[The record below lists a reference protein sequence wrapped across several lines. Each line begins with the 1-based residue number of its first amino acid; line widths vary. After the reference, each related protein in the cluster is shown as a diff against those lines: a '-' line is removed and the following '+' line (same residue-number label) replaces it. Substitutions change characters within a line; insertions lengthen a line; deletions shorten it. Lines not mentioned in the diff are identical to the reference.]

1 MEKVLVITGQ
11 TASGKTKISLQ
22 LAKALNGEI
31 INGDAMQVYKGLDII
46 TDKIK
51 KVDMEDIP
59 HHLFDI
65 KDINDNYS
73 VMEYQTNIRRLIK
86 EITNRNKLP
95 IIVGGTGLYIK
106 AALYDYD
113 FMEENV
119 DNIKEVQEYSDKS
132 NDELYE
138 MLLKIDPDSCV
149 TIHKN
154 NRKRIIR
161 ALSIAKYSNQTKSE
175 IINKQKH
182 QLVYDALVFTLT
194 MDKDISIAKMDERI
208 EEMFANGAID
218 EVRNNKTNSTASKAI
233 GYKEISDYLNGK
245 ISLDEAKELMKI
257 HTHQYAKRQ
266 RTWQRNQMNSIF
278 INSDDK
284 ALENILSI
292 IKEKWNR

>member
-86 EITNRNKLP
+86 EITSRNKLP

-119 DNIKEVQEYSDKS
+119 DNIKEVQEYNDKS
-132 NDELYE
+132 NDELYD
-138 MLLKIDPDSCV
+138 MLLKIDPDSCA